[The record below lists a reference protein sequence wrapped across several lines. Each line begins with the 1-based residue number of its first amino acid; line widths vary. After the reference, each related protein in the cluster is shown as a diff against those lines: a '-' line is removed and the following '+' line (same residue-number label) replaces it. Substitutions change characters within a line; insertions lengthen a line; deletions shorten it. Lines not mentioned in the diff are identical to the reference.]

1 MPTDPISDAR
11 RGANRRNA
19 ARSTGPRT
27 AEGKARSSQNAL
39 RHGASS
45 VVRHPEIDGPTL
57 AEVEPL
63 AIRFREAGVEPA
75 AAVVAARAQIALQR
89 IGNHRLAIIQA
100 AQAAQAAQAERL
112 GPPAD
117 PATKSMSEVAGSL
130 ALTDVAQ
137 KLLRLNDVERRIFA
151 LRRKA
156 LARRS

>member
-100 AQAAQAAQAERL
+100 AQAAQAERL